1 MGGIIQAGY
10 NLKSNL
16 VVECANGA
24 YRDHHAQCTFLS
36 GGLDTAPRS
45 GREPVGA
52 RRPAVGAG
60 VRASL
65 RSSLLD
71 HRGWDEIMHILVT
84 NDDGVQAP
92 GLLALAQEM
101 RKLGKVTVFAPDRN
115 WSASGHVKT
124 MERPLRV
131 IETLLADGSTAFAS
145 DGAPS
150 DCVAI
155 PLLGF
160 IKEDI
165 DLVVS
170 GINPYANIGHDITYS
185 GTVTAA
191 MEAVITGVKGIAVSL
206 NSPEGHRGPLDYS
219 TAAIVAR
226 RVAEK
231 VIEKGLPKDVVLNVN
246 VPYRLEDE
254 LAGYMVT
261 RQGLR
266 IYRDELDSRID
277 PRGKPYFWIG
287 GEAPTGVFE
296 DGTDFGAL
304 EDGYVSITPLHLDL
318 TSYKAMD
325 VLRKWEF

>member
-1 MGGIIQAGY
+1 
-10 NLKSNL
+10 
-16 VVECANGA
+16 
-24 YRDHHAQCTFLS
+24 
-36 GGLDTAPRS
+36 
-45 GREPVGA
+45 
-52 RRPAVGAG
+52 
-60 VRASL
+60 
-65 RSSLLD
+65 
-71 HRGWDEIMHILVT
+71 MHILIT

-92 GLLALAQEM
+92 GLLALAQEI

-124 MERPLRV
+124 MDRPLRV
-131 IETLLADGSTAFAS
+131 RETTLADGTSAFAC

-150 DCVAI
+150 DCVAL

-160 IKEDI
+160 LGEEI

-170 GINPYANIGHDITYS
+170 GINPNANLGHDVTYS

-191 MEAVITGVKGIAVSL
+191 MEAVIAGVKGIAVSL
-206 NSPEGHRGPLDYS
+206 NSPEGHKGPLDYS
-219 TAAIVAR
+219 TAAVVGR

-231 VIEKGLPKDVVLNVN
+231 VIANGLPEGVVLNVN
-246 VPYRLEDE
+246 VPYLKESE
-254 LAGYMVT
+254 LAGYMIT

-266 IYRDELDSRID
+266 VYRDALDARVD

-304 EDGYVSITPLHLDL
+304 EDGYVSITPLQLDL

-325 VLRKWEF
+325 VLRKWEFGR